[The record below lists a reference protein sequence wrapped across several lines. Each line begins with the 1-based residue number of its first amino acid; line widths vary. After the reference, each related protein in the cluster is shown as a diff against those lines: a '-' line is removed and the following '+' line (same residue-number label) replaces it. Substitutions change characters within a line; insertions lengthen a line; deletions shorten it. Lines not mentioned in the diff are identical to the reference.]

1 MVLLWYRY
9 MNYIEITSR
18 NNEKIKYVNK
28 LVKNSRERKEN
39 GLFVCEGL
47 RLCRDAVLSGYEV
60 REAYLTEAAIA
71 KYGEK
76 AQEIADCAERVYLI
90 TDEVADK
97 LSDTVNSQGVFC
109 VVKMKKQEEN
119 GIRYNNIYI
128 ALDNV
133 QNPQN
138 LGAAARTAEALG
150 IDGVI
155 VYSGCDRYN
164 PKALRASM
172 GSLLRVNMVETD
184 DLVSLISE
192 ARENGMFTFVTVPDS
207 DAQDVT
213 SLSFDGGAL
222 AVIGNEGNGVS
233 QEVQTAA
240 QNRVTIKMK
249 GSAESLNASAA
260 AVITM
265 WEMMR

>member
-1 MVLLWYRY
+1 M
-9 MNYIEITSR
+9 
-18 NNEKIKYVNK
+18 
-28 LVKNSRERKEN
+28 
-39 GLFVCEGL
+39 
-47 RLCRDAVLSGYEV
+47 
-60 REAYLTEAAIA
+60 
-71 KYGEK
+71 
-76 AQEIADCAERVYLI
+76 
-90 TDEVADK
+90 
-97 LSDTVNSQGVFC
+97 
-109 VVKMKKQEEN
+109 
-119 GIRYNNIYI
+119 

-172 GSLLRVNMVETD
+172 GSLLRINMVETD
-184 DLVSLISE
+184 DLVSLISD
-192 ARENGMFTFVTVPDS
+192 AREHGMFTFVTVPDS
-207 DAQDVT
+207 DAQDIT
-213 SLSFDGGAL
+213 SLSFGGGVV

-233 QEVQTAA
+233 KEAESAA
-240 QNRVTIKMK
+240 VNRVTIKMK